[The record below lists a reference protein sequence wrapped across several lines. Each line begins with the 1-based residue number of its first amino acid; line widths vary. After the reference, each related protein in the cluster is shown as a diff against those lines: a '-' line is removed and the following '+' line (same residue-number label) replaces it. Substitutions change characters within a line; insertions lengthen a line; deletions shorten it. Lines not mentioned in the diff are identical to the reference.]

1 MSAARAIEIERKF
14 LVRSDAWRPG
24 ARGTRY
30 RQGYLCCSARAT
42 VRVRLGPTDAWLTIK
57 RRLDTQSAAEFEYPL
72 PISEAQELL
81 ETACQGHL
89 VEKTR
94 YRVTYDRHVWEID
107 EFQAA
112 NEGLVLAE
120 VELSSLDT
128 SPGFP
133 DWIGIEVTGQKRYTN
148 AYLSRHPFGEWADR
162 PKLGGPH

>member
-24 ARGTRY
+24 TRGTSY
-30 RQGYLCCSARAT
+30 RQGYLCCSERAT

-57 RRLDTQSAAEFEYPL
+57 RRLDPQSAAEFEYAL

-81 ETACQGHL
+81 ETACHGHL

-94 YRVTYDRHVWEID
+94 YRVAYDRHIWEVD

-112 NEGLVLAE
+112 NRGLVLAE
-120 VELSSLDT
+120 VELSNLET
-128 SPGFP
+128 SPTLP

-148 AYLSRHPFGEWADR
+148 AYLSLYPFREWADQ
-162 PKLGGPH
+162 PSPGGPH